1 MVNIKDCPFCGKSPM
16 VIVEDGYH
24 YVACECGA
32 MMFDGLSQ
40 MFDTAAEAIEA
51 WNRSKAD
58 G

>member
-1 MVNIKDCPFCGKSPM
+1 MELKPCPFCGRSPM
-16 VIVEDGYH
+16 VIVEDGCH

-32 MMFDGLSQ
+32 MMLDGLSQ

-51 WNRSKAD
+51 WNRRLND